1 MRLQPNL
8 SVGKF
13 VEEMR
18 KTGVL
23 GAGRVGRAAE
33 LIVDMFSVPE
43 YTVFLSL
50 AGPMVPAGLRHV
62 ITEIIDQEYVNVVV
76 STGANIVHDMVEAI
90 GFRHY
95 VGSFMAEDKKLRQEG
110 YGRIGDI
117 YVSQEAFQGLEKW
130 LEKILTDIPNL
141 EKRPVSSYKLLY
153 EIGKRITDS
162 NSILATAAKKEIP
175 IFCPNLADC
184 IAGFQMCFI
193 SQGNGIGLNPLLD
206 TAKISEIVMDAQKTG
221 IIILG
226 GGWPKHYT
234 LFANT
239 LREGVDCA
247 VQITM
252 DRPEPGGLS
261 GASLDEAISW
271 SKVRSKGRTVS
282 VVSDATIIF
291 PLLIA
296 AVMNRL
302 SSTSSSLTA

>member
-1 MRLQPNL
+1 MRLQPDL

-13 VEEMR
+13 VEEMQ

-23 GAGRVGRAAE
+23 GAGKVGRAAE
-33 LIVDMFSVPE
+33 LIVDMFSAPE

-50 AGPMVPAGLRHV
+50 AGPMVPAGLRHI
-62 ITEIIDQEYVNVVV
+62 ITEIIDQEYVNVIV
-76 STGANIVHDMVEAI
+76 STGANIVHDMVEAL

-95 VGSFMAEDKKLRQEG
+95 VGSFIAEDKKLRKEG

-130 LEKILTDIPNL
+130 LEKLLNDIPNL

-162 NSILATAAKKEIP
+162 NSILAAAAKKEIP

-193 SQGNGIGLNPLLD
+193 GQDNGLSLNPLLD

-221 IIILG
+221 AIILG